1 MSRFVAYLILVVLS
15 CLSLGPGSVTII
27 SGQGQEMDIK
37 VLDRGGDQQCAL
49 AEKRERAISEIRQIM
64 DSAILAAT

>member
-37 VLDRGGDQQCAL
+37 VLDGGGDQQCAL
-49 AEKRERAISEIRQIM
+49 AEKREREQ
-64 DSAILAAT
+64 